1 MGIAVR
7 LWTSE
12 DLKKVLGGDR
22 WLTTLLANA
31 KTRDKAMS
39 DVIFKV
45 QSKVKRYVCT
55 WAEGFDSITDIYAT
69 DDEMLLK
76 FLDADYTERPVD
88 IMEVITTYRTVNP
101 QEKVAA

>member
-12 DLKKVLGGDR
+12 DLNKVLEGDR

-31 KTRDKAMS
+31 KTFGEESIK
-39 DVIFKV
+39 VINKV
-45 QSKVKRYVCT
+45 RPKVKRYVCT
-55 WAEGFDSITDIYAT
+55 WADGFDSITDIYAT